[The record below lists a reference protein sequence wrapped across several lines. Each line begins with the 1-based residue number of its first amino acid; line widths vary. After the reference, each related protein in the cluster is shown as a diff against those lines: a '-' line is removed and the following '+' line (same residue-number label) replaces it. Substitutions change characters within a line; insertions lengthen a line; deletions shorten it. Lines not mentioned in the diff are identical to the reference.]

1 MKQEKFDL
9 ENFPT
14 SVSAQ
19 KMLSYVSNG
28 FYDNSYV
35 GKWMYQ
41 VMGLEYDKV
50 LEIVENLPAQFFPES
65 ATWGLMYHEIKWGL
79 AVRENLSYEER
90 RRLIYQKRDYHLPMT
105 PYRMERSLEEATGF
119 EVHVADAC
127 DPGKYGFIP
136 EHPNIFKTSF
146 LGEGSLDCRKI
157 FGILDR
163 LKQSHTI
170 YLVDHRTELVLNNK
184 HLEQIVQ
191 SKIILCLSFTFFSIY
206 ILNGQWKIDGSVSQ
220 NQSHKACMDIRL
232 SIGTRVCCDEFL
244 EMEVI
249 IRKDLWCLDGSIM
262 IDGTRMLDAEI
273 RKEII

>member
-50 LEIVENLPAQFFPES
+50 LEIVEDLPAQFFPES

-79 AVRENLSYEER
+79 AVRENLPYEER

-136 EHPNIFKTSF
+136 DHPNIFKAS
-146 LGEGSLDCRKI
+146 
-157 FGILDR
+157 
-163 LKQSHTI
+163 
-170 YLVDHRTELVLNNK
+170 
-184 HLEQIVQ
+184 
-191 SKIILCLSFTFFSIY
+191 IIQF
-206 ILNGQWKIDGSVSQ
+206 N
-220 NQSHKACMDIRL
+220 
-232 SIGTRVCCDEFL
+232 
-244 EMEVI
+244 
-249 IRKDLWCLDGSIM
+249 
-262 IDGTRMLDAEI
+262 
-273 RKEII
+273 